1 MSHRAPKSGN
11 RLAAD
16 DVRIHAQ
23 PQKKRQPKHK
33 HKPAPKETAGSQPK
47 QPPPVDKDLSAS
59 TEILQLF
66 ARTFGE
72 TLADPALPQRLQ
84 EVKTHLYNRDYVG
97 TFATAENLSAYVA
110 RWSPSRA
117 LCYRHVFLGLCD
129 QLRAVFDLH
138 DHDHDQG
145 GDGGA
150 REVVCVGG
158 GAGGEVVAA
167 AAAVRALLAQSGSG
181 SGGDKGGGDGGGG
194 GGGDHAGCGRLRITA
209 VDVADW
215 GTQFAQ
221 LRHAILGSSEHD
233 AAAGAAAAAA
243 VGSGWFAGNTP
254 AGLFDAEFRQQDV
267 LAADLGALL
276 AGARRTRLV
285 TLLFTTNE
293 LYAQSRAATT
303 AMLLA
308 LAVHVPRGCLLL
320 VLESAGSYSTVRVGD
335 RLFGAAMLLDHTLL
349 RASGDWELLVADD
362 ARWFRLPGGLAY
374 PLALENMRYLVR
386 LFRRL

>member
-1 MSHRAPKSGN
+1 MSHRAPKPGN

-23 PQKKRQPKHK
+23 AQKKPHPKHKHK
-33 HKPAPKETAGSQPK
+33 HKPAPKAAAGLQPK
-47 QPPPVDKDLSAS
+47 QPPLEDKDLSAS
-59 TEILQLF
+59 SEVLQLF
-66 ARTFGE
+66 ARAFGE
-72 TLADPALPQRLQ
+72 TLADPALAQRLQ
-84 EVKTHLYNRDYVG
+84 EVKTHLYNRDYAG
-97 TFATAENLSAYVA
+97 AFATAANLSAYVV

-117 LCYRHVFLGLCD
+117 LCYRHVFLDLCD
-129 QLRAVFDLH
+129 ELRAVFDLH
-138 DHDHDQG
+138 DCDGDG
-145 GDGGA
+145 DGDGDGGA

-167 AAAVRALLAQSGSG
+167 AAAVKTLLAQPSSGT
-181 SGGDKGGGDGGGG
+181 G
-194 GGGDHAGCGRLRITA
+194 GGGDRAGCGRLHVKA
-209 VDVADW
+209 VDVAGW
-215 GTQFAQ
+215 GMQFAQ
-221 LRHAILGSSEHD
+221 LRHAIVGSGEHD
-233 AAAGAAAAAA
+233 AAAGAAAA
-243 VGSGWFAGNTP
+243 GYFASDVP
-254 AGLFDAEFRQQDV
+254 AGLFDAEFSQQDV
-267 LAADLGALL
+267 LAADLGTLL
-276 AGARRTRLV
+276 AGVRRTRLV

-303 AMLLA
+303 AMLLG
-308 LAVHVPRGCLLL
+308 LAAHVRRGCLLL